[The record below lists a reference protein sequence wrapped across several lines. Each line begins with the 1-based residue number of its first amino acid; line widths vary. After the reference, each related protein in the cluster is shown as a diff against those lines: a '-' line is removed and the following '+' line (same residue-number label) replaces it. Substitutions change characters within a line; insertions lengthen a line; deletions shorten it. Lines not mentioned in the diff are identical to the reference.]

1 MNIHLLDAVSSYIT
15 FNIGLLLPRSAIA
28 QEAQEAKSRMIM
40 NEIKEAALAVF
51 CCACVIRA
59 LYTLFVADVRV
70 K

>member
-1 MNIHLLDAVSSYIT
+1 MNIHLLDAVSFYIT

-28 QEAQEAKSRMIM
+28 HRMEIRMIM
-40 NEIKEAALAVF
+40 NKIKEAALAVF